1 MAEKK
6 GGGVWLQKGP
16 MGLLSSSIS
25 HFDSV
30 IGSLLPRQSY
40 RIGTISILPCYSNI
54 FDSLDIISQVLY
66 FGHQFISQNPQHECV
81 CICVWGGE
89 SARAH
94 TCACYYKLPMPSP
107 NVPNFFP
114 QPSVK
119 VNSII
124 DVIRPS
130 VIRPN
135 GASNET
141 PSREAISAL
150 GPQD

>member
-1 MAEKK
+1 MERVGKERFWGAKNVNDILQRDKNALSALLLMAEKK

-81 CICVWGGE
+81 CICVCVGGRVRVRTLVHVIT
-89 SARAH
+89 SSQCH
-94 TCACYYKLPMPSP
+94 PLMSLISFP
-107 NVPNFFP
+107 NLLW
-114 QPSVK
+114 K
-119 VNSII
+119 WT
-124 DVIRPS
+124 
-130 VIRPN
+130 
-135 GASNET
+135 A
-141 PSREAISAL
+141 
-150 GPQD
+150 